1 MGEKPIFGAF
11 DMSTL
16 EGMDNVSAHWLTC
29 MAVDDVDESYRQ
41 ITASGGKVMQKPF
54 DVAMVGRSAVI
65 QDPTGEVVVI
75 GTPADCVSE
84 AS

>member
-1 MGEKPIFGAF
+1 
-11 DMSTL
+11 MSTL
-16 EGMDNVSAHWLTC
+16 EGMDNVPAHWLTC

-65 QDPTGEVVVI
+65 
-75 GTPADCVSE
+75 
-84 AS
+84 